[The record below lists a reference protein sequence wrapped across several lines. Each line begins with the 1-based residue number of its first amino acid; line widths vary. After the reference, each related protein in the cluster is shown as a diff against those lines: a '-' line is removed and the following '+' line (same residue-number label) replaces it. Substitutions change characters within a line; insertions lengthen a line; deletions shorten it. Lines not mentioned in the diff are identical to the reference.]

1 MSLNI
6 ALTCKKTINH
16 FESYSSIKTTSTM
29 IKDDKIKEID
39 SILKSTEMSLNGMI
53 IREPAIS

>member
-6 ALTCKKTINH
+6 ALTCKKNINR

-39 SILKSTEMSLNGMI
+39 TILKH
-53 IREPAIS
+53 A